1 MRLFVSCL
9 LLSSTLLVNPL
20 CAKAKYVF
28 LFVGDGMG
36 LAQRTLAEFVANSE
50 VNDKPGIQRLRM
62 NKLPVQTFMHTYNTV
77 SYITDSAA
85 AATTFAIGKKTYS
98 GSIGLDGDGSK
109 DSPNLLDIAKANGLK
124 TGIITNVALNHAT
137 PASFYAREPSRNLYN
152 KIADSLVAS
161 DLDFVGGGCI
171 RTSKPGTKKPGDYYE
186 IAKKNGFTFH
196 SSNPGEFK
204 PKAKER
210 DWIMPEDCTSYGD
223 IPYAV
228 DRKDDKPVVLSD
240 YVEMATRSL
249 TNSKGFFLMVEDG
262 KIDWACH
269 SNDAATA
276 ALQVLDFDAAVK
288 VAYDFY
294 QRHPEETTIIV
305 TADHETGGL
314 TLGRTETK
322 YEMHPGHLLKQK
334 ISMYEL
340 NQVIKGWRET
350 KPSFDDVL
358 MAVHEYFQIGDFEKE
373 SLDKIRNAY
382 NYTFDPAL
390 KDKVPQKFLYSSS
403 EPISITMIE
412 LLAEMSGVAWTTVLH
427 TGVPVPLSAIGVG
440 QEKFQ
445 GMLENTQV
453 FDGLKAVIEAK

>member
-1 MRLFVSCL
+1 
-9 LLSSTLLVNPL
+9 
-20 CAKAKYVF
+20 
-28 LFVGDGMG
+28 
-36 LAQRTLAEFVANSE
+36 
-50 VNDKPGIQRLRM
+50 
-62 NKLPVQTFMHTYNTV
+62 
-77 SYITDSAA
+77 
-85 AATTFAIGKKTYS
+85 
-98 GSIGLDGDGSK
+98 
-109 DSPNLLDIAKANGLK
+109 
-124 TGIITNVALNHAT
+124 
-137 PASFYAREPSRNLYN
+137 
-152 KIADSLVAS
+152 
-161 DLDFVGGGCI
+161 
-171 RTSKPGTKKPGDYYE
+171 
-186 IAKKNGFTFH
+186 
-196 SSNPGEFK
+196 
-204 PKAKER
+204 
-210 DWIMPEDCTSYGD
+210 
-223 IPYAV
+223 
-228 DRKDDKPVVLSD
+228 
-240 YVEMATRSL
+240 
-249 TNSKGFFLMVEDG
+249 
-262 KIDWACH
+262 
-269 SNDAATA
+269 
-276 ALQVLDFDAAVK
+276 
-288 VAYDFY
+288 
-294 QRHPEETTIIV
+294 
-305 TADHETGGL
+305 
-314 TLGRTETK
+314 LGRTETK